1 LLAVAAAGAEED
13 PAEERDVVV
22 PGDGVRAVRAVGARV
37 VEAAVVGQ
45 TGDADVEEASEE
57 QAEEEG
63 GQFEDERGRHR
74 IQV

>member
-1 LLAVAAAGAEED
+1 VAAASAEED
-13 PAEERDVVV
+13 PAEQRDVVI
-22 PGDGVRAVRAVGARV
+22 PGDGVLAVRAVRARLAEAQVLWQAR
-37 VEAAVVGQ
+37 
-45 TGDADVEEASEE
+45 DADVEKTSEE